1 MEKLPILL
9 KVCKTLSKSQKV
21 NQKQDHIMSTK
32 RKRKKR
38 KNLKSQKNI
47 NPNRKKEKRI
57 VQNQNRI
64 QIQIRLVGK
73 FSFSSKFHH

>member
-9 KVCKTLSKSQKV
+9 KVCKILSISRKV
-21 NQKQDHIMSTK
+21 NQRQDHIMSTK

-57 VQNQNRI
+57 VQSQNRI
-64 QIQIRLVGK
+64 QVQIRLVGK
-73 FSFSSKFHH
+73 LNI